1 MLHRARP
8 PRSARLTIFT
18 LLLAAC
24 SPGRDPAAGSGNAPA
39 PQVDLPAPVA
49 NTSPATPP
57 APSSS
62 VEADGNPALAVEGDG
77 LRLFNPTTGAARPLP
92 FGTPRATLLAA
103 LAFRRSPDTGR
114 QEECGPG
121 PLDFAVWPDGLK
133 LYFQAG
139 KMTGWALD
147 RRARESVSTASG
159 IGPGSTRAALEAAQT
174 ISVEQSSLGTEFT
187 SGGIS
192 GVLDGTGRTAKIT
205 DMWAGASCVMR

>member
-49 NTSPATPP
+49 NDATSA
-57 APSSS
+57 ASAAQ
-62 VEADGNPALAVEGDG
+62 VADGPALAVEGEG
-77 LRLFNPTTGAARPLP
+77 LRLFNAANGAARPLP